1 MVWDKRK
8 MTKFEKPNLNRMKK
22 AFTLITCLC
31 AVSFFSFAQSAK
43 APATPPVKPADSSAV
58 KKPASKAK
66 SYEQVITKEA
76 KSKKGLFTTHQVG
89 DKYYFEIPK
98 KHLGK
103 DMLLVSQ
110 IAKLPSGIGGGYV
123 NAGTSSREQLIV
135 WEKFQE
141 KILIKVKSYASVAAD
156 SLPIS
161 LSVKANN
168 YEPTLYMFDI
178 ETYSKDSS
186 HVVIDVTKFYSSDI
200 PAMSGLDASLRE
212 AHKVRNLDPSRS
224 FIRSVK
230 SFPLNIEVLQDF
242 TFNAS
247 KPSVTPYTETLSM
260 QMNQSMIL
268 LPEKPMKPR
277 LFDQRVGYFTQKQYD
292 YSSEELKSDQKTYIQ
307 RWRLEPKDMAA
318 YKRGELVEPIKPIV
332 YYLDPATPMKLRKHM
347 KKGVENWQKAF
358 EVAGFKN
365 AIICKDPPTA
375 AEDPDFSPEDIRYSV
390 IRYVASTTRNATGPS
405 VSDPRSGEIIES
417 DIIWYHNHLRS
428 YRNRFLLETGASNPN
443 ARTLDT
449 REEDIGEMMEMVIS
463 HEVGHALGFPHN
475 MGASGSYEVE
485 NYRKADFTNKEGISA
500 SIMDY
505 ARFNYI
511 AQPGDLGVR
520 YIRQMGPYD
529 NYAVNWG
536 YRVLP
541 DASTPESE
549 VSTLDKW
556 IEAKAGDPRF
566 RFGNQGTNF
575 DPSSQTEDIG
585 NDPIR
590 ASTYA
595 VKNLKYVAKNLADW
609 TSKKT
614 NDYEDLIELNDEL
627 LGSWSR
633 YVGHVTTMVGG
644 VYEQYTKPNQN
655 ISSYNPVPKASQ
667 QAAVNWL
674 ITNVFTNV
682 DWLINKEVVTHH
694 MAGYT
699 DRIRSLQVSPLNRML
714 SLETF
719 ARLDNSGLTTPN
731 NYKTIELFQ
740 DLRGG
745 IWTELAAGKNID
757 QYRRNLQKAYIERLK
772 ALMTD
777 QAPAPPAP
785 ASSYGPPRETYPV
798 AQSDVR
804 SIVRGELK
812 ALQASLAIAKGKYA
826 DKEVRYHLDDCL
838 ERVGLILNPRK

>member
-1 MVWDKRK
+1 
-8 MTKFEKPNLNRMKK
+8 
-22 AFTLITCLC
+22 
-31 AVSFFSFAQSAK
+31 
-43 APATPPVKPADSSAV
+43 
-58 KKPASKAK
+58 
-66 SYEQVITKEA
+66 
-76 KSKKGLFTTHQVG
+76 
-89 DKYYFEIPK
+89 
-98 KHLGK
+98 
-103 DMLLVSQ
+103 
-110 IAKLPSGIGGGYV
+110 V
-123 NAGTSSREQLIV
+123 NAGTSSHEQLIV

-141 KILIKVKSYASVAAD
+141 KILIKIKSYAAVAPD

-168 YEPTLYMFDI
+168 YEPTLYAFDI
-178 ETYSKDSS
+178 ETYSKDTSS
-186 HVVIDVTKFYSSDI
+186 IVIDVTKFYTSDI

-212 AHKVRNLDPSRS
+212 THKVRNLDASRS

-242 TFNAS
+242 TYNAT
-247 KPSVTPYTETLSM
+247 KPSATAYTETISM

-268 LPEKPMKPR
+268 LPENPMKPR
-277 LFDQRVGYFTQKQYD
+277 LFDQRVGYFTQKQFD
-292 YSSEELKSDQKTYIQ
+292 YGSEELKSDQKTYIQ

-390 IRYVASTTRNATGPS
+390 IRYVASTTRNAMGPS

-428 YRNRFLLETGASNPN
+428 YRNRFLIETAASNPK
-443 ARTLDT
+443 ARTLETSD
-449 REEDIGEMMEMVIS
+449 EDIGEMMEMVIS

-475 MGASGSYEVE
+475 MGASSSYEVE
-485 NYRKADFTNKEGISA
+485 NYRKADFTQKEGISA

-511 AQPGDLGVR
+511 AQPEDKGVR

-529 NYAVNWG
+529 DYAVNWG
-536 YRVLP
+536 YRLLP
-541 DASTPESE
+541 DAKTPEDE
-549 VSTLDKW
+549 VPTLNKW
-556 IEAKAGDPRF
+556 VEAKAGDARF
-566 RFGNQGTNF
+566 RFGNQGTTF

-585 NDPIR
+585 NDPVR

-595 VKNLKYVAKNLADW
+595 VKNLKYVAKNLASW
-609 TSKKT
+609 TSNKT

-627 LGSWSR
+627 LSAWSR
-633 YVGHVTTMVGG
+633 YVGHVTTTVGG
-644 VYEQYTKPNQN
+644 VYEQYAKPNQQMA
-655 ISSYNPVPKASQ
+655 SYVVVPKATQ
-667 QAAVNWL
+667 QTAVKWL
-674 ITNVFTNV
+674 LANAFSNV
-682 DWLINKEVVTHH
+682 DWLINREVVTHQ
-694 MAGYT
+694 MMGYA
-699 DRIRSLQVSPLNRML
+699 DRIRSLQVGPLNRML

-719 ARLDNSGLTTPN
+719 ARLDNGGLTMSN
-731 NYKTIELFQ
+731 NYKTIDLFQ

-745 IWTELAAGKNID
+745 IWTELATGKNID
-757 QYRRNLQKAYIERLK
+757 RYRRNLQKAYIERLK

-777 QAPAPPAP
+777 QAPAPPSP
-785 ASSYGPPRETYPV
+785 YGVREIYPV

-812 ALQASLAIAKGKYA
+812 ALQASLAASKAKFA

-838 ERVGLILNPRK
+838 ERVSLILKPTK

>member
-1 MVWDKRK
+1 
-8 MTKFEKPNLNRMKK
+8 MTNFGKPNLNRMKK

-777 QAPAPPAP
+777 QAPAPPAA
-785 ASSYGPPRETYPV
+785 ASQYGPARETYPV

>member
-8 MTKFEKPNLNRMKK
+8 MTNFGKPNLNRMKK

>member
-1 MVWDKRK
+1 
-8 MTKFEKPNLNRMKK
+8 MKK
-22 AFTLITCLC
+22 GILPVLFFFASAFSLAAQAPKN
-31 AVSFFSFAQSAK
+31 AV
-43 APATPPVKPADSSAV
+43 APKPADSSAV
-58 KKPASKAK
+58 KKPASKTK
-66 SYEQVITKEA
+66 SYDQVITKEA
-76 KSKKGLFTTHQVG
+76 KSAEGLFTSHQVG
-89 DKYYFEIPK
+89 DKFFFEIPK

-110 IAKLPSGIGGGYV
+110 IAKIPNGLGGGYV

-141 KILIKVKSYASVAAD
+141 KILIKIKSYAAVAPD

-168 YEPTLYMFDI
+168 YEPTLYAFDI

-186 HVVIDVTKFYSSDI
+186 AIVIDVTKFYMSDI

-212 AHKVRNLDPSRS
+212 THKVRNLDASRS

-242 TFNAS
+242 TYNAT
-247 KPSVTPYTETLSM
+247 KPSSTAYTETISM

-277 LFDQRVGYFTQKQYD
+277 LFDQRVGYFTQKQFD
-292 YSSEELKSDQKTYIQ
+292 YGSEELKSDQKTYIQ

-365 AIICKDPPTA
+365 AIICKDPPTKE
-375 AEDPDFSPEDIRYSV
+375 EDPDFSPEDIRYSV
-390 IRYVASTTRNATGPS
+390 IRYVASTTRNAMGPS

-428 YRNRFLLETGASNPN
+428 YRNRFLIETAASNPK
-443 ARTLDT
+443 ARTLET
-449 REEDIGEMMEMVIS
+449 SEEDIGEMMEMVIS

-475 MGASGSYEVE
+475 MGASSSYEVE
-485 NYRKADFTNKEGISA
+485 NYRKADFTQKEGISA

-511 AQPGDLGVR
+511 AQPEDKGVR

-529 NYAVNWG
+529 DYATNWG
-536 YRVLP
+536 YRFLP
-541 DASTPESE
+541 DAKTPEDE
-549 VSTLDKW
+549 VPTLNKW
-556 IEAKAGDPRF
+556 VEAKSGDARF

-575 DPSSQTEDIG
+575 DPSSQTEDVG
-585 NDPIR
+585 NDPVR

-595 VKNLKYVAKNLADW
+595 VKNLKYVAKNLSAW
-609 TSKKT
+609 TSNKT

-627 LGSWSR
+627 LSAWSR
-633 YVGHVTTMVGG
+633 YVGHVTTTVGG
-644 VYEQYTKPNQN
+644 VYEQYAKPNQQ
-655 ISSYNPVPKASQ
+655 ISTYVVVPKATQ
-667 QAAVNWL
+667 QSAVKWL
-674 ITNVFTNV
+674 LANAFTNV
-682 DWLINKEVVTHH
+682 DWLINREVVTHQ
-694 MAGYT
+694 MMGYT
-699 DRIRSLQVSPLNRML
+699 DRIRSLQASPLNRML
-714 SLETF
+714 SFETF
-719 ARLDNSGLTTPN
+719 ARLDNSGLSSANT
-731 NYKTIELFQ
+731 YKTVDLCQ
-740 DLRGG
+740 DLRLGL
-745 IWTELAAGKNID
+745 WSELATGAKMDGF
-757 QYRRNLQKAYIERLK
+757 RRNIQKAYVERMKYL
-772 ALMTD
+772 LTEQMTPSPFARD
-777 QAPAPPAP
+777 FYNV
-785 ASSYGPPRETYPV
+785 S
-798 AQSDVR
+798 QSDVR

-812 ALQASLAIAKGKYA
+812 TLLGTLQVAKGKYA
-826 DKEVRYHLDDCL
+826 DKETAYHLADCID
-838 ERVGLILNPRK
+838 RIQTALNPTKAQK

>member
-8 MTKFEKPNLNRMKK
+8 MTNFGKPNLNRMKK

-777 QAPAPPAP
+777 QAPAPPAA
-785 ASSYGPPRETYPV
+785 ASQYGPARETYPV

>member
-8 MTKFEKPNLNRMKK
+8 MTNFGKPNLNRMKK

-812 ALQASLAIAKGKYA
+812 ALQASLAGAKGKYA

>member
-1 MVWDKRK
+1 
-8 MTKFEKPNLNRMKK
+8 MKK
-22 AFTLITCLC
+22 ALLILFGLIAVPFLC
-31 AVSFFSFAQSAK
+31 HAQNAK
-43 APATPPVKPADSSAV
+43 APVAVQAKPADSSAAR
-58 KKPASKAK
+58 KPASKAK
-66 SYEQVITKEA
+66 SYDQVITKDA

-89 DKYYFEIPK
+89 DKFYFEIPK

-110 IAKLPSGIGGGYV
+110 IAKLPTGIGGGYV
-123 NAGTSSREQLIV
+123 NAGTSSHEQLIV

-141 KILIKVKSYASVAAD
+141 KILIKIKSYAAVAAD

-168 YEPTLYMFDI
+168 YEPTLYLFDI

-186 HVVIDVTKFYSSDI
+186 NVVIDVTKFYSSDI
-200 PAMSGLDASLRE
+200 PAMSALDASLRVT
-212 AHKVRNLDPSRS
+212 HGVRNLDASRS
-224 FIRSVK
+224 FIRSIK

-242 TFNAS
+242 TYNAS
-247 KPSVTPYTETLSM
+247 KPSATPYTETISL

-277 LFDQRVGYFTQKQYD
+277 LFDERVGYFTQKQYD
-292 YSSEELKSDQKTYIQ
+292 YSSEELKSVQKSYIQ

-358 EVAGFKN
+358 EAAGFKN

-443 ARTLDT
+443 ARTLNT

-475 MGASGSYEVE
+475 MGASSSYEVE

-511 AQPGDLGVR
+511 AQPGDQGVR
-520 YIRQMGPYD
+520 YIRKMGPYD
-529 NYAVNWG
+529 DYAVNWG
-536 YRVLP
+536 YRLIP
-541 DASTPESE
+541 DAKTPEDE
-549 VSTLDKW
+549 VPTLDKW

-566 RFGNQGTNF
+566 RFGNQGTTF

-590 ASTYA
+590 ASTYG

-627 LGSWSR
+627 LSTWAR

-644 VYEQYTKPNQN
+644 VYEQYAKPNQA

-667 QAAVNWL
+667 QAAVSW
-674 ITNVFTNV
+674 IISNVFTNV
-682 DWLINKEVVTHH
+682 EWLINREVVTHN
-694 MAGYT
+694 MAGYI
-699 DRIRSLQVSPLNRML
+699 DRMRSLQVSPLNRML

-731 NYKTIELFQ
+731 HYKTIDLFQ

-745 IWTELAAGKNID
+745 IWSELASGKNINH
-757 QYRRNLQKAYIERLK
+757 YRRNLQKAYIERLK

-777 QAPAPPAP
+777 QAPAAP
-785 ASSYGPPRETYPV
+785 AAPAAFGARETYPV

-812 ALQASLAIAKGKYA
+812 ALQVSLASSKAKFA

-838 ERVGLILNPRK
+838 ERVSLILNPRK